1 MGVEESAELSTEEEL
16 EGGGAVT
23 VKDDPEEDEEVDLG
37 NVAVAGSV
45 GPSGAATPEA
55 AADGL
60 DPPA

>member
-1 MGVEESAELSTEEEL
+1 MEESAELSTEEEL

-23 VKDDPEEDEEVDLG
+23 VKDEPEEEEEVDLG

-45 GPSGAATPEA
+45 GASGTATPEA
-55 AADGL
+55 AADWL